1 MLSQL
6 EDCLERW
13 KFLFRE
19 KLLNIPIIRGISHFE
34 SVFIIRSGATALF
47 SKRIKLVRRYLFH
60 SYSPPGQDRIC
71 ECIPLF
77 SLSRGC
83 GRNTC
88 FYGTRA
94 WNWTCFR
101 TSWVMLAAIPPL
113 STFTALQKPYNRAL
127 RARKNDRNFFKPSP
141 IVEIISID
149 ASKTRNYPFV

>member
-77 SLSRGC
+77 SLL
-83 GRNTC
+83 
-88 FYGTRA
+88 FHVAVVGTL
-94 WNWTCFR
+94 
-101 TSWVMLAAIPPL
+101 V
-113 STFTALQKPYNRAL
+113 FTAPGRETGRAFEP
-127 RARKNDRNFFKPSP
+127 R
-141 IVEIISID
+141 E
-149 ASKTRNYPFV
+149 